1 MAVRGQVLDDGA
13 EKMEFLATAADT
25 KGELVAVRLTAA
37 PGRPAPPE
45 HEHPK
50 LEERFRVE
58 QGRLGYV
65 NGRETRTAEPGE
77 LVVIPPATRHTFWN
91 AGEEPLV
98 LLAEVRPAMRFE
110 DFAETIHVLIRD
122 GRITA
127 GRPPRNPFPLAVIA
141 YAYREEWRL
150 SALPPPV
157 RGLLPLLAWIGRRLG
172 YRAYYPASAGHPDSV
187 GAAAV

>member
-1 MAVRGQVLDDGA
+1 MAVKGQVLDDGA

-25 KGELVAVRLTAA
+25 GGELVSVRMTAA
-37 PGRPAPPE
+37 AGRPAPPE

-58 QGRLGYV
+58 RGRLGYV
-65 NGRETRTAEPGE
+65 NGRESRTAEPGE
-77 LVVIPPATRHTFWN
+77 VVVIPPGTRHTFWN

-98 LLAEVRPAMRFE
+98 VLAEVRPALRFE
-110 DFAETIHVLIRD
+110 DFAESIHVLIRA

-141 YAYREEWRL
+141 DAYRDEWRL
-150 SALPPPV
+150 SAMPPTV
-157 RGLLPLLAWIGRRLG
+157 RGLLPLLAWVGRRLG
-172 YRAYYPASAGHPDSV
+172 YRAYDPDSV
-187 GAAAV
+187 GAPAI